1 MDHRDAADSGVG
13 RIGESMKDWK
23 AECEK
28 LKGVIQE
35 LQSQI
40 TYERDLRRRRED
52 EDRDIRN
59 RLKELLIDVLQK

>member
-1 MDHRDAADSGVG
+1 
-13 RIGESMKDWK
+13 MKDWK

-35 LQSQI
+35 LQSQV